1 MIKLNRR
8 DYITIIISIVIA
20 LTPLFF
26 ELCLCLFIRYQIK
39 KDMNRDNQ
47 NYIADCSEFGY
58 YIRISEEGKQRD
70 SLRFSFRKHSGEL
83 VCDDLLIRNSS
94 WDVVSFVFVEGV
106 DSVYIRDFPHRYER
120 FSPEEKEKYINE
132 PEGYKEE
139 VSIIGALP
147 PICRII
153 SYSDPLFFVYDRDY
167 YSSYKPKSNNIH
179 FISLWHDIERTDT
192 YILLETTKDSTRNV
206 ELKVLKKE

>member
-47 NYIADCSEFGY
+47 NYIADCSDFGY
-58 YIRISEEGKQRD
+58 YIQISEEGKQRD

-83 VCDDLLIRNSS
+83 ICADLLIRNSP
-94 WDVVSFVFVEGV
+94 WNVVSFVFVEGV
-106 DSVYIRDFPHRYER
+106 DSVYIRDFPHLYER
-120 FSPEEKEKYINE
+120 FSPEEKEKYINI
-132 PEGYKEE
+132 PEEDKSD

-167 YSSYKPKSNNIH
+167 YYSYKPKSNNIH
-179 FISLWHDIERTDT
+179 LIKLWHNVERTDI
-192 YILLETTKDSTRNV
+192 YELLDITKDSIKNI
-206 ELKVLKKE
+206 ELKELKKE

>member
-1 MIKLNRR
+1 MIKLNKR

-26 ELCLCLFIRYQIK
+26 QLCLCLFIRYQIK

-106 DSVYIRDFPHRYER
+106 DSVYIRDFPHLYER

-147 PICRII
+147 QYAGLSPIQILYFLFMTEITIILINPKTII
-153 SYSDPLFFVYDRDY
+153 SILSNYGIMLKERMCI
-167 YSSYKPKSNNIH
+167 SSWI
-179 FISLWHDIERTDT
+179 
-192 YILLETTKDSTRNV
+192 
-206 ELKVLKKE
+206 

>member
-47 NYIADCSEFGY
+47 NYIADCSDFGY
-58 YIRISEEGKQRD
+58 YIQISEEGKQRD

-83 VCDDLLIRNSS
+83 ICADLLIRNSP
-94 WDVVSFVFVEGV
+94 WNVVSFVFVEGV
-106 DSVYIRDFPHRYER
+106 DSVYIRDFPHLYER
-120 FSPEEKEKYINE
+120 FSPEEKEKYINI
-132 PEGYKEE
+132 PEEDKSD

-153 SYSDPLFFVYDRDY
+153 SYSDPIFFVYDRDY
-167 YSSYKPKSNNIH
+167 YSYKPKSNNIH
-179 FISLWHDIERTDT
+179 LIDLWHDVERADV
-192 YILLETTKDSTRNV
+192 YYLWYTTKDSTRNV
-206 ELKVLKKE
+206 ELKELKKE

>member
-83 VCDDLLIRNSS
+83 VCADLLIRNSS

-106 DSVYIRDFPHRYER
+106 DSVYIRDFPH
-120 FSPEEKEKYINE
+120 
-132 PEGYKEE
+132 
-139 VSIIGALP
+139 
-147 PICRII
+147 
-153 SYSDPLFFVYDRDY
+153 
-167 YSSYKPKSNNIH
+167 
-179 FISLWHDIERTDT
+179 
-192 YILLETTKDSTRNV
+192 
-206 ELKVLKKE
+206 